1 MKEFRRVQKVGH
13 STLSVSLP
21 ADWAKRRELKRGSA
35 IFLYEES
42 DGSLRLFIEPR
53 KSEEDMVTIDADQY
67 EDPVTLARVVVGSYV
82 LGRNVIRIISVGR
95 LRREQIEN
103 IRDVTQRLL
112 GIGIV
117 EESEKHVLL
126 QSSINPASFPIS
138 TMMRRLYMIVSTMFK
153 ETRDGLRDEDTE
165 LVKDAISRKHEADT
179 TYWLITRLLSSA
191 QKSWVLARD
200 IGINEPTEII
210 QNSLISRF
218 LGMIGDHTETLAKK
232 YLELRQH
239 ARDVSQEF
247 INLLDQISSLAFT
260 VIEKAMES
268 TFTGDVKIASD
279 AMKMSSVVELKEH
292 EFLDLLQKRNDEL
305 EVAPSLR
312 SILSEV
318 KTITEYGSAI
328 SEIAIIK
335 VLEKTA

>member
-21 ADWAKRRELKRGSA
+21 AEWAKRRDLKRGSPM
-35 IFLYEES
+35 FFYEES
-42 DGSLRLFIEPR
+42 DGSLRLFTEQR
-53 KSEEDMVTIDADQY
+53 DSDEETVTIDADQY

-82 LGRNVIRIISVGR
+82 LGRNTIRIISAAR

-117 EESEKHVLL
+117 EESDKHLLL

-138 TMMRRLYMIVSTMFK
+138 TMMKRLYMIVSTMFK
-153 ETRDGLRDEDTE
+153 ETREGLRDEDTE

-200 IGINEPTEII
+200 MGINEPTEII
-210 QNSLISRF
+210 QCSLISRF
-218 LGMIGDHTETLAKK
+218 LDMIGDHSQSLAEK

-239 ARDVSQEF
+239 GKVCPQEVM
-247 INLLDQISSLAFT
+247 NLLDQIGSLAFT
-260 VIEKAMES
+260 VIEKGMES

-279 AMKMSSVVELKEH
+279 AMKIGSVVELKEQ
-292 EFLDLLQKRNDEL
+292 EFLDLLERKEAEV

-312 SILSEV
+312 TMLGDV
-318 KTITEYGSAI
+318 KTIVEYGSAI
-328 SEIAIIK
+328 SEIAITK
-335 VLEKTA
+335 VLGKST

>member
-1 MKEFRRVQKVGH
+1 
-13 STLSVSLP
+13 
-21 ADWAKRRELKRGSA
+21 
-35 IFLYEES
+35 
-42 DGSLRLFIEPR
+42 
-53 KSEEDMVTIDADQY
+53 
-67 EDPVTLARVVVGSYV
+67 
-82 LGRNVIRIISVGR
+82 
-95 LRREQIEN
+95 
-103 IRDVTQRLL
+103 
-112 GIGIV
+112 
-117 EESEKHVLL
+117 
-126 QSSINPASFPIS
+126 
-138 TMMRRLYMIVSTMFK
+138 
-153 ETRDGLRDEDTE
+153 
-165 LVKDAISRKHEADT
+165 
-179 TYWLITRLLSSA
+179 
-191 QKSWVLARD
+191 
-200 IGINEPTEII
+200 
-210 QNSLISRF
+210 
-218 LGMIGDHTETLAKK
+218 MIGDHTETLAKK